1 MSGLSVFDRGGA
13 FPTVHSR
20 TLVFVRWVAVAGQ
33 AATLIFVLYGLGMPL
48 HLAWALGIVGVSALF
63 NIIMSGGFGR
73 RRGPGS
79 LAGTTFSLAFD
90 TVQLAALLYVTGG
103 LGNPFSILMLAPVT
117 VAASLLPARH
127 VAEIAVLALAGV
139 ALLSGALVPLPWPG
153 PLPELSG
160 TYALGVFLALA
171 FSIVFMALYVWRA
184 SSDARN
190 LTRALDETRMALAR
204 QQQAVALGAQA
215 AAAAHELGSP
225 LSTIYVIASDLKK
238 DVPQE
243 NPLAEDI
250 GLLYSQSLR
259 CKDILAGFS
268 KAPKEAQDKDLI
280 GPYSPQ
286 ALVATIIEPYRVE
299 NPAIEV
305 RIESEEA
312 ATKGNAK
319 GNTKG
324 NSGGS
329 MPALPR
335 KPELVSGLGNVFQN
349 AIQHARSVVLIRSVW
364 DRDFFMISVEDD
376 GPGFPAVVLS
386 RIGEPYISTRPEGG
400 GGMGLGIFISKTLL
414 GQTGAEVQFSN
425 VSGGGGR
432 VTIRWS
438 RKDIEIP
445 Q

>member
-1 MSGLSVFDRGGA
+1 MSGLSVFHRGGA
-13 FPTVHSR
+13 FPTVHNR
-20 TLVFVRWVAVAGQ
+20 TLILVRWVAVMGQ
-33 AATLIFVLYGLGMPL
+33 AATLVLVHHGLGMPL
-48 HLAWALGIVGVSALF
+48 HLAWAFGVVGASALF
-63 NIIMSGGFGR
+63 NIMMSGGLGR

-79 LAGTTFSLAFD
+79 VAETTLSLAFD

-117 VAASLLPARH
+117 VAASLLPARQ
-127 VAEIAVLALAGV
+127 VAEIAALALAGV
-139 ALLSGALVPLPWPG
+139 ALLSETVVPLPWPG
-153 PLPELSG
+153 PLPELSVI
-160 TYALGVFLALA
+160 YALGVFLALA

-238 DVPQE
+238 EVPQE
-243 NPLAEDI
+243 SPLAEDV

-268 KAPKEAQDKDLI
+268 KAPKAAKDQDLI
-280 GPYSPQ
+280 GPYWPQ
-286 ALVATIIEPYRVE
+286 ALVATIVEPYRVE

-305 RIESEEA
+305 RIESGED
-312 ATKGNAK
+312 AK
-319 GNTKG
+319 GSSKG
-324 NSGGS
+324 RSGGA

-335 KPELVSGLGNVFQN
+335 KPEIVSGLGNVFQN
-349 AIQHARSVVLIRSVW
+349 AIQHARSVVAIRNAW
-364 DRDFFMISVEDD
+364 DRDFFTISVEDD
-376 GPGFPAVVLS
+376 GPGFPAAVLS

-425 VSGGGGR
+425 APGGGGR